1 VTVKFLM
8 KITGGR
14 CLPISVFPH

>member
-1 VTVKFLM
+1 MTVKFLM